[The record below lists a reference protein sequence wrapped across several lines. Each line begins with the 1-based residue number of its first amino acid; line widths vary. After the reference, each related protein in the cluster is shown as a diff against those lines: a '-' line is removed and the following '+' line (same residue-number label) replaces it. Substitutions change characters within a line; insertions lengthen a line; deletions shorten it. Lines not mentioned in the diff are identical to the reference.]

1 MWGDAGLQTN
11 INTTSQNI
19 QIVIPGE
26 GIAKTFQEN
35 KPIQELLEH
44 GSVKTMMISPVR
56 YSVHVLQRYDK
67 GILSHWANTYVANL
81 GVGVNIA
88 H

>member
-1 MWGDAGLQTN
+1 
-11 INTTSQNI
+11 
-19 QIVIPGE
+19 
-26 GIAKTFQEN
+26 
-35 KPIQELLEH
+35 
-44 GSVKTMMISPVR
+44 MMISPVR